1 MRIAILGASGF
12 VGRKLGKR
20 LVASGHE
27 VNGFVL
33 KSNNDKSI
41 GFPCYS
47 IDRIATNDKSVSQP
61 YDAIVNLAA
70 RRSTKYLPYS
80 YEEVHLYTYEIPKNF
95 IDAISSAESLVI
107 NASTYIQDFQGK
119 VGPSVDSY
127 SAAKVKLSEY
137 LARYSETQKMS
148 IVDLYFFT
156 IYGNGDRQSHL
167 IPSLLEAA
175 KSEKEISLSPGF
187 QLINLIHVDD
197 VVENICRALLRP
209 KLLGYQQHRVWEDDY
224 STVREIVARIEASIQ
239 RQIPCN
245 WGSRDYN
252 GHEMMTVW
260 PFPYTQI
267 PDFCNAIKF
276 EDGIKATW
284 DSLNAAGV

>member
-20 LVASGHE
+20 LATSGHE
-27 VNGFVL
+27 VNGFAL
-33 KSNNDKSI
+33 KASEDNSL

-47 IDRIATNDKSVSQP
+47 IEKVAENYKDVSQP
-61 YDAIVNLAA
+61 YDAIINLAA
-70 RRSTKYLPYS
+70 RRSTRYLPYS
-80 YEEVHLYTYEIPKNF
+80 DEEVNLYTFEIPRSF
-95 IDAISSAESLVI
+95 IASTSSAESLVI
-107 NASTYIQDFQGK
+107 NASTYIQDFQKK
-119 VGPSVDSY
+119 VGLSVDSY
-127 SAAKVKLSEY
+127 SAAKVKLSQY
-137 LARYSETQKMS
+137 LARYSETQTIS
-148 IVDLYFFT
+148 VLDLYFFT
-156 IYGNGDRQSHL
+156 IYGNGDHQSHL

-209 KLLGYQQHRVWEDDY
+209 RLLGYQQHRVWEDDY

-239 RQIPCN
+239 REIPCN

-260 PFPYTQI
+260 PFTYAQI

-284 DSLNAAGV
+284 DSLNAAGA

>member
-20 LVASGHE
+20 LAASGHE

-33 KSNNDKSI
+33 KTKDDNSL

-47 IDRIATNDKSVSQP
+47 IDKIAAKYKAVSQP
-61 YDAIVNLAA
+61 YDSIINLAA

-80 YEEVHLYTYEIPKNF
+80 NEEVHLYTYEIPRNF
-95 IDAISSAESLVI
+95 IASISSAESLVI

-119 VGPSVDSY
+119 VGLSVDSY

-137 LARYSETQKMS
+137 LARYSETQKIS

-156 IYGNGDRQSHL
+156 IYGDGDRQSHL

-197 VVENICRALLRP
+197 VVENICRVLMRP
-209 KLLGYQQHRVWEDDY
+209 KSLGYQQHRVWEDDY
-224 STVREIVARIEASIQ
+224 STVREIVARMEESIQ
-239 RQIPCN
+239 RAINCN

-260 PFPYTQI
+260 PFSYTQI
-267 PDFCNAIKF
+267 PDFCKAIKF

-284 DSLNAAGV
+284 DSLNVLGA

>member
-12 VGRKLGKR
+12 VGRKLGKK
-20 LVASGHE
+20 LASYGHE

-33 KSNNDKSI
+33 KPSHDQSI

-47 IDRIATNDKSVSQP
+47 IDKIATNGNAVSKSF
-61 YDAIVNLAA
+61 DAIVNLAA

-80 YEEVHLYTYEIPKNF
+80 DEEVFSYTYEIPRDF
-95 IDAISSAESLVI
+95 IASTSSTDSLVI
-107 NASTYIQDFQGK
+107 NASTYIQNFQGK
-119 VGPSVDSY
+119 VGLSVDSY
-127 SAAKVKLSEY
+127 SSAKVKLSEY
-137 LARYSETQKMS
+137 LARYSETQKIS
-148 IVDLYFFT
+148 VIDLYFFT
-156 IYGNGDRQSHL
+156 IYGNGDRPSHL

-175 KSEKEISLSPGF
+175 KGEKDISLSPGF
-187 QLINLIHVDD
+187 QLINLIHVAD

-209 KLLGYQQHRVWEDDY
+209 RLLGYQQHRVWEDDY

-239 RQIPCN
+239 RKINCN

-260 PFPYTQI
+260 PFPYTQV
-267 PDFCNAIKF
+267 PDFYNTIRF
-276 EDGIKATW
+276 EDGIKAAW
-284 DSLNAAGV
+284 DSLNEPGV